1 MKAVQEGA
9 GTAAVRRARRIVR
22 GLAGMATVVA
32 TTALVSACGGS
43 SSSHSIS
50 QAGSTAPAAAHEPA
64 LFSQLPAAIRNTKTI
79 RLATEVGYAPY
90 EVYAADGQT
99 LQGLDVDLWNAL
111 APLLGVSF
119 KAQDGTYAD
128 IIPALE
134 SHRADVGWSAMA
146 LSSFVGL
153 TQAKFLIYEERS
165 FSGLVVSSSNDSIK
179 KGTDL
184 CGKSLGYTNGETST
198 AGTVSAECKKLGK
211 PPIAIKRFQ
220 KTPDIIVAVE
230 SGQVDGRIVDSVN
243 GNYFVK
249 QSGGKLKF
257 VPDILP
263 RHEIPT
269 GIAVPVG
276 DTQLLDVLQKGLQ
289 ELINNGTYGRIMR
302 KWGAGDTTVP
312 KISVAYKY
320 GG

>member
-1 MKAVQEGA
+1 V
-9 GTAAVRRARRIVR
+9 TVRRARRTVR
-22 GLAGMATVVA
+22 GLAVMATLIA
-32 TTALVSACGGS
+32 TLAFVSACGGS
-43 SSSHSIS
+43 GSSHSS
-50 QAGSTAPAAAHEPA
+50 SQATGQAGSTNAAAEDAP
-64 LFSQLPAAIRNTKTI
+64 LFSQLPASIRKTKTI
-79 RLATEVGYAPY
+79 RIATEVGYAPY
-90 EVYAADGQT
+90 EVFAANGKT

-111 APLLGVSF
+111 APLLGVKF
-119 KAQDGTYAD
+119 TILNGTYAD

-134 SHRADVGWSAMA
+134 SHRADIGWSAMA

-153 TQAKFLIYEERS
+153 TQAKFLIYEKRS
-165 FSGLVVSSSNDSIK
+165 FSGIVVQSSNNSIK
-179 KGTDL
+179 TGTDL

-198 AGTVSAECKKLGK
+198 VGSVNAECKKLGK

-220 KTPDIIVAVE
+220 LTPDIIVAVE
-230 SGQVDGRIVDSVN
+230 SGQVTGRIVDSVN
-243 GNYFVK
+243 GNYFAK

-263 RHEIPT
+263 RDEIPT

-302 KWGAGDTTVP
+302 EWGAAGTTVP
-312 KISVAYKY
+312 KITVDYKY
-320 GG
+320 AG